1 MCRVS
6 DGPYLS
12 NPWVIAMAE
21 KAPEPSA
28 NAPVSPLPLIDRR
41 WVLLNSAHAELAKN
55 NSGVRAARQIEERLR
70 NRDLRSMIQR
80 DYPERDS
87 KPEREQLSE
96 LYWDGYE
103 LEYAR
108 NMLHVFPRQRMF
120 RSIFN
125 PGLDLQQ
132 QGYTFFVWGPDLQK
146 CFGAETADA
155 LKPPAPTKASPKRNK
170 RSGTKAARA
179 KRPLQKVGG
188 AIIEKW
194 CGENGYSKGV
204 PPEVPTYAVWKMMK
218 APKNWNPMCVK
229 LGYDPN
235 EVRPPKTWHTVDAWI
250 GRR

>member
-1 MCRVS
+1 
-6 DGPYLS
+6 
-12 NPWVIAMAE
+12 MAE

-87 KPEREQLSE
+87 KPEREQLSG

-108 NMLHVFPRQRMF
+108 NMLHVFPRERMF
-120 RSIFN
+120 RSVFH

-155 LKPPAPTKASPKRNK
+155 LKPPAPTEASPKSNR
-170 RSGTKAARA
+170 RPALTQRA
-179 KRPLQKVGG
+179 KRRPRQVGE
-188 AIIEKW
+188 AIIAAWCDEKR
-194 CGENGYSKGV
+194 YRKGV
-204 PPEVPTYAVWKMMK
+204 PQNVTTYAVWRMMK
-218 APKNWNPMCVK
+218 TPTKWNPMCAK
-229 LGYDPN
+229 LGFDPK
-235 EVRPPKTWHTVDAWI
+235 EVQPPESLAHC
-250 GRR
+250 RRLDRAQIAQLRFILNTYILFKGLY

>member
-1 MCRVS
+1 MRS
-6 DGPYLS
+6 S
-12 NPWVIAMAE
+12 
-21 KAPEPSA
+21 
-28 NAPVSPLPLIDRR
+28 
-41 WVLLNSAHAELAKN
+41 
-55 NSGVRAARQIEERLR
+55 RLR
-70 NRDLRSMIQR
+70 QPKPLR
-80 DYPERDS
+80 
-87 KPEREQLSE
+87 RES
-96 LYWDGYE
+96 
-103 LEYAR
+103 
-108 NMLHVFPRQRMF
+108 
-120 RSIFN
+120 
-125 PGLDLQQ
+125 
-132 QGYTFFVWGPDLQK
+132 
-146 CFGAETADA
+146 
-155 LKPPAPTKASPKRNK
+155 K